1 MFGSSG
7 LIDPGTDDNMSNR
20 YEDESGKGRIVSEWM
35 AIAQWHECERLTRPG
50 IVFEIQNAEGLSLF
64 TPCTPTI
71 PQMPF
76 DWKSPPVRFRA
87 VLQERP
93 RHSEPIP
100 APKR

>member
-1 MFGSSG
+1 
-7 LIDPGTDDNMSNR
+7 MSNR
-20 YEDESGKGRIVSEWM
+20 NENEPERGRIVGEWM
-35 AIAQWHECERLTRPG
+35 AIAQWHECDRLKRPG

-64 TPCTPTI
+64 TPCMPTI
-71 PQMPF
+71 PPTPF

-87 VLQERP
+87 VVQEPP